1 MGTVSDA
8 IHHRSVVAGPG
19 FPRMALG
26 LAWLATALVSGLLGR
41 LIDGLPAQ
49 LLFGLGVLGFAA
61 LAAVVSNRH
70 RGVTLRFSTLASV
83 AVIAVGVVAAAL
95 GAITGDVGIGT
106 AVAVG
111 AVTLAGGLL
120 ANRLSSR
127 ARRMAE

>member
-1 MGTVSDA
+1 
-8 IHHRSVVAGPG
+8 
-19 FPRMALG
+19 
-26 LAWLATALVSGLLGR
+26 
-41 LIDGLPAQ
+41 
-49 LLFGLGVLGFAA
+49 
-61 LAAVVSNRH
+61 
-70 RGVTLRFSTLASV
+70 V
-83 AVIAVGVVAAAL
+83 AVIAVGLVAAAL